1 VGQQRRARNPVLC
14 RVFTPPMASNTTRAT
29 HRLVITALA
38 VCFGC
43 ASNPRI
49 RTTGSPSVPPRAVV
63 AIPASNWGTKKQA
76 VHVLNRLAFGPSPE
90 DLANIQRLGV
100 ETWINQQLHPM
111 QIPDE
116 LVADKL
122 RAFPTLDK
130 SIAELEEEYAPPEER
145 ARMLGLTPG
154 SLEAKRAIETIPRE
168 ELPQQIQVELV
179 GAKLVRA
186 TQSQR
191 QLQEVL
197 VDFWFN
203 HFNVSADKGLVRWMA
218 TSYERDAIR
227 PFIFGYFR
235 TLLGA
240 TAHHPAMLFYLDN
253 WLSVREVDPTRK
265 NPITPGPGLNEN
277 YARELLEL
285 HTVGVNGGYTQ
296 KDVPETARCFTGW
309 SIDQPNRK
317 ATFLFK
323 ERAHDPGAKQLM
335 GLSVAPGG
343 GASDGEKVLDYLA
356 MHPSTA
362 RLIASKLCRKFVSD
376 DPPVQLVNRVS
387 KVFVETGGYLPAVYA
402 SIFSSPEFWSEQA
415 FEAKTKTPFEFAI
428 SAIRALGGLTNGDF
442 QLHQQ
447 LDRLG
452 EPLYRAQAPTGYLD
466 RSDAWVNAG
475 ALVNRI
481 NFGLALA
488 SNRIHGTTTDVR
500 GYAWR
505 HVGRNDLSDIAESLA
520 ALILHHPLTASARKT
535 IYRALGEQEEERH
548 ADGASRP
555 IDAPM
560 VAGLLLGSPDFQKR

>member
-1 VGQQRRARNPVLC
+1 
-14 RVFTPPMASNTTRAT
+14 M
-29 HRLVITALA
+29 VIAA
-38 VCFGC
+38 FAACFGC
-43 ASNPRI
+43 ASNSRNRPAE
-49 RTTGSPSVPPRAVV
+49 TADLPPPAVV
-63 AIPASNWGTKKQA
+63 AVPTSTWSAQKQA

-90 DLANIQRLGV
+90 DLASIQRLGV
-100 ETWINQQLHPM
+100 ETWINGQLHPT
-111 QIPDE
+111 QIPDP

-154 SLEAKRAIETIPRE
+154 SSEAKRAIEAIPRE
-168 ELPQQIQVELV
+168 ELPQQIQLELA

-227 PFIFGYFR
+227 PFVFGYFR

-253 WLSVREVDPTRK
+253 WLSVREVDPARK
-265 NPITPGPGLNEN
+265 NPSAPGPGLNEN

-285 HTVGVNGGYTQ
+285 HTVGVNGGYAQ
-296 KDVPETARCFTGW
+296 KDVRETARCFTGW

-323 ERAHDPGAKQLM
+323 QRAHDPGTKQLM
-335 GLSVAPGG
+335 GLSIPPGG
-343 GASDGEKVLDYLA
+343 GASDGERVLDYLA
-356 MHPSTA
+356 AHPSTA
-362 RLIASKLCRKFVSD
+362 RLISSKLCRKFVSD
-376 DPPVQLVNRVS
+376 DPPVQLVNRVAD
-387 KVFVETGGYLPAVYA
+387 VFVQTRGYLPAVYA
-402 SIFSSPEFWSEQA
+402 AIFSSREFWSEQA

-442 QLHQQ
+442 QLLQQ

-452 EPLYRAQAPTGYLD
+452 EPLYRAQAPTGYQD

-488 SNRIHGTTTDVR
+488 SNRIHGTTTDIR

-505 HVGRNDLSDIAESLA
+505 HVGRNDLTEIAESLA
-520 ALILHHPLTASARKT
+520 GLILNHPLSPSARDT
-535 IYRALGEQEEERH
+535 IYRALGEQEEQH
-548 ADGASRP
+548 HLDGSPRP
-555 IDAPM
+555 VDVPM

>member
-1 VGQQRRARNPVLC
+1 
-14 RVFTPPMASNTTRAT
+14 MASNTTQAT
-29 HRLVITALA
+29 HRLVIAALA
-38 VCFGC
+38 VFFGC
-43 ASNPRI
+43 ASNSRI
-49 RTTGSPSVPPRAVV
+49 RTAGVPAVPPV
-63 AIPASNWGTKKQA
+63 AIPASDWSTKKQA
-76 VHVLNRLAFGPSPE
+76 VHVLNRLAYGPSPE

-154 SLEAKRAIETIPRE
+154 SFEAKRAIEAIPRE

-253 WLSVREVDPTRK
+253 WLSAREVDPTRK
-265 NPITPGPGLNEN
+265 NPIAPGPGLNEN

-296 KDVPETARCFTGW
+296 KDVRETARSFTGW

-335 GLSVAPGG
+335 GLSIAPGG
-343 GASDGEKVLDYLA
+343 GASDGEKTLDYLA
-356 MHPSTA
+356 VHPSTA
-362 RLIASKLCRKFVSD
+362 RLIATKLCRKFVSD

-442 QLHQQ
+442 PLHQQ

-452 EPLYRAQAPTGYLD
+452 EPL
-466 RSDAWVNAG
+466 
-475 ALVNRI
+475 
-481 NFGLALA
+481 
-488 SNRIHGTTTDVR
+488 
-500 GYAWR
+500 
-505 HVGRNDLSDIAESLA
+505 
-520 ALILHHPLTASARKT
+520 
-535 IYRALGEQEEERH
+535 
-548 ADGASRP
+548 
-555 IDAPM
+555 
-560 VAGLLLGSPDFQKR
+560 